1 MDSAP
6 YTTDRLVAV
15 VYSVLKTKLTL
26 ECPGHAR
33 SDHAATEGPASATHR
48 LVPPAAANVRD
59 IRHWLLK
66 TPVQLA
72 LAEPAEA
79 MM

>member
-1 MDSAP
+1 MHCQRFTPTPPWAP
-6 YTTDRLVAV
+6 VAARGAGIAF
-15 VYSVLKTKLTL
+15 LAFAAAARHRR
-26 ECPGHAR
+26 PG
-33 SDHAATEGPASATHR
+33 THR